1 MINYILIAFITLLVD
16 LTWLALGS
24 TYSSNM
30 IKKIQGS
37 PIRIRYVPSL
47 IVYLAISYLVT
58 LPKNAKDAFLL
69 GLATYAVYDFTNYAI
84 LENYSLTFA
93 LMDSLWGGVLFVII
107 HKLLKLSK

>member
-1 MINYILIAFITLLVD
+1 LP
-16 LTWLALGS
+16 WLALGS
-24 TYSSNM
+24 TNSANM

-47 IVYLAISYLVT
+47 IVYFAISYLVT

-84 LENYSLTFA
+84 LEKYSLTFA
-93 LMDSLWGGVLFVII
+93 LMDSLWGGTLFAIVFKII
-107 HKLLKLSK
+107 HYFKLV